1 MQPAYRDIPRV
12 RSHQHRKKVMHHQT
26 TDLIQAA
33 NDTTERRL
41 NIYDGPSAKLKSIL
55 VGFLNAIYESRRI
68 KAQRVIHQYRGL
80 IAQLN
85 ARSSIAT
92 RATGNAD

>member
-1 MQPAYRDIPRV
+1 MYHQP
-12 RSHQHRKKVMHHQT
+12 

-33 NDTTERRL
+33 NNTTERRL
-41 NIYDGPSAKLKSIL
+41 NIYDGPSEKLKSIL

-68 KAQRVIHQYRGL
+68 KAQRVIHQYRDL

-85 ARSSIAT
+85 AGSSVAT
-92 RATGNAD
+92 TATGNAD

>member
-1 MQPAYRDIPRV
+1 MYHQP
-12 RSHQHRKKVMHHQT
+12 

-41 NIYDGPSAKLKSIL
+41 NIYDGPSEKLKSIL
-55 VGFLNAIYESRRI
+55 VGFLNAIYESKRI

-85 ARSSIAT
+85 ARSSVAT
-92 RATGNAD
+92 AATSQAD

>member
-1 MQPAYRDIPRV
+1 VLEATSAGSKAMYHQPTGLV
-12 RSHQHRKKVMHHQT
+12 
-26 TDLIQAA
+26 QAA
-33 NDTTERRL
+33 NDTTTRRL

-55 VGFLNAIYESRRI
+55 VGFLNALHESKRI

-80 IAQLN
+80 IAELN

-92 RATGNAD
+92 RATSQAD

>member
-1 MQPAYRDIPRV
+1 MY
-12 RSHQHRKKVMHHQT
+12 
-26 TDLIQAA
+26 QAA
-33 NDTTERRL
+33 NDTTARRL
-41 NIYDGPSAKLKSIL
+41 NIYDGPSEKLKSIL
-55 VGFLNAIYESRRI
+55 VGFLNALYESRRI

-92 RATGNAD
+92 TATGHAD